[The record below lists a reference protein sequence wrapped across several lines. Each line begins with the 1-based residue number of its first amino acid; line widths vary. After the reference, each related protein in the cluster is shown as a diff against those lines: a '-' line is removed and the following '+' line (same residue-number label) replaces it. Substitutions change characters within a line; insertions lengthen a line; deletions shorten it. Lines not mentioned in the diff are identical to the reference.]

1 MKTTLKF
8 GHTKWIHYASPT
20 KKEVEELV
28 EEYEYHELI
37 AEDLQE
43 FTAQHKIDQYDD
55 VIFIVLNFPKYN
67 VLTKRYYL
75 NEINMI
81 LGKDYII
88 TLSLYEASHIEKI
101 VQQYKEDLAESDIQ
115 DEEAYKVSPYY
126 IMYTIIDSLYDKI
139 IKAQWSLSRDL
150 AIFEWWSSDREI
162 SRSVIEDLMVKKAN
176 AAFMKYTFLPQKDI
190 LTEIQKVCE
199 WFYAWDLDVYFAD
212 LQSKLDK
219 IINSTLLLY
228 ETIQSLTDTYDAM
241 LNLQTNAIIR
251 TLTVFTALTWI
262 MTFISWFYG
271 MNIKLPFMQHQYIW
285 VYLMFCMITIVVG
298 TILYFKRKKWI

>member
-8 GHTKWIHYASPT
+8 GQTKRIHYASPT
-20 KKEVEELV
+20 PAEVDELV

-55 VIFIVLNFPKYN
+55 VIFIVFNFPKYN
-67 VLTKRYYL
+67 IVSKRYYL

-81 LGKDYII
+81 LWKDYII

-126 IMYTIIDSLYDKI
+126 IMYTIIDAMYDKI
-139 IKAQWSLSRDL
+139 IKAQSYSSRDL
-150 AIFEWWSSDREI
+150 MMLEWATGDKEI
-162 SRSVIEDLMVKKAN
+162 SRSIIEDLMIMKAN
-176 AAFMKYTFLPQKDI
+176 SAFLKYTFLPQKAI
-190 LTEIQKVCE
+190 LTEIHNVCE
-199 WFYAWDLDVYFAD
+199 WFYEWDLDVYFVD

-219 IINSTLLLY
+219 IINTTLLLY

-241 LNLQTNAIIR
+241 LNLQTNTIIR
-251 TLTVFTALTWI
+251 MLTMFTALTWI
-262 MTFISWFYG
+262 MTFLSGFYG
-271 MNIKLPFMQHQYIW
+271 MNIHLPF
-285 VYLMFCMITIVVG
+285 
-298 TILYFKRKKWI
+298 